1 MSEIQRSFEELQQ
14 FARSRGGE
22 CLSGE
27 SQGEGVKHLWRCGRG
42 HEFEASPR
50 LLITAGY
57 WCPECFPRIDDISG
71 WDYDSQIEVDP
82 LLARFHT
89 PAS

>member
-1 MSEIQRSFEELQQ
+1 VSDGQRTIEALQQ

-22 CLSGE
+22 CLSSE
-27 SQGEGVKHLWRCGRG
+27 SQGEGVKHAWRCGRG

-50 LLITAGY
+50 LLISGGY
-57 WCPECFPRIDDISG
+57 WCTACFPRIDDTSG
-71 WDYDSQIEVDP
+71 WDYDRQSQVDP
-82 LLARFHT
+82 LLAKFYT